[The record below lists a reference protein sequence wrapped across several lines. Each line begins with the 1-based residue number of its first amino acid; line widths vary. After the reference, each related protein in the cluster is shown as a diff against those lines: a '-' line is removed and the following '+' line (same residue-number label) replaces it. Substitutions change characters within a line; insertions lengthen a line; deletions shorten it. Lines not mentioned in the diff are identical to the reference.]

1 MLVYFQ
7 SQIDI
12 NPSSAGFSRGKDPNL
27 VITAPADVHY
37 LKQCRFVSDWTHIN
51 E

>member
-12 NPSSAGFSRGKDPNL
+12 NPSSTGTSIRLDPNL
-27 VITAPADVHY
+27 VIAAPADVHY
-37 LKQCRFVSDWTHIN
+37 LEQY
-51 E
+51 